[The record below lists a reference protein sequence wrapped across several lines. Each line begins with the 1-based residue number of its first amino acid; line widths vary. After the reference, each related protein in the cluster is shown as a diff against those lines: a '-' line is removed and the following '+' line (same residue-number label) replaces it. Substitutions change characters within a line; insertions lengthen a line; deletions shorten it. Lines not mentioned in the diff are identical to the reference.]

1 MIWMP
6 GVFPGRVII
15 FGSFRIEHVAQAV
28 EMPFTI
34 TVNVAPRKFRFAELS
49 FKIVHHRM
57 ALLPSGRSDGASE
70 DWRFDSVSRLSIR
83 GVMQRAQLR
92 ALKSLD
98 AFGSPRF
105 GMGASEIQFALLRV
119 NRLNTSITRL
129 SRVDG
134 VTFERGEFLRIFWR

>member
-57 ALLPSGRSDGASE
+57 ALWPPGRGNGASE
-70 DWRFDSVSRLSIR
+70 DGRFASVSRRRKR
-83 GVMQRAQLR
+83 GVMQRARLR

-98 AFGSPRF
+98 AFGPPRF
-105 GMGASEIQFALLRV
+105 GRGASEIQFAFLRV
-119 NRLNTSITRL
+119 NRLKTSINRL
-129 SRVDG
+129 SRVD
-134 VTFERGEFLRIFWR
+134 